1 MVAVITGKI
10 DAILR
15 ACERFRVER
24 LDVFGSV
31 LRDDFEPGRS
41 DIDFLVEFG
50 SMPPSDK
57 PDAYFGLLDELRTI
71 FGAEIDLV
79 MSGALKNRYIRDDVN
94 RTKWKLYEA

>member
-1 MVAVITGKI
+1 MVAVITSKI

-50 SMPPSDK
+50 SMPPSEK
-57 PDAYFGLLDELRTI
+57 PDAFFGLLDELRTI
-71 FGAEIDLV
+71 LGAEIDLV
-79 MSGALKNRYIRDDVN
+79 MAGALKNRYIRDDVN
-94 RTKWKLYEA
+94 RTKWKLYEP

>member
-1 MVAVITGKI
+1 M
-10 DAILR
+10 
-15 ACERFRVER
+15 
-24 LDVFGSV
+24 

-79 MSGALKNRYIRDDVN
+79 MAGALKNRYICDDVN